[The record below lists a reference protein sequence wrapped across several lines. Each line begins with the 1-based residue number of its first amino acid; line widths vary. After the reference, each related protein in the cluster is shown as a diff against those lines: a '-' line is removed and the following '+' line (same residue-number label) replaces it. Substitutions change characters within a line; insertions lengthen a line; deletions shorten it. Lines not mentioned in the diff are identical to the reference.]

1 MSKTK
6 TAASTKGRSPSGRT
20 GVRAPREQSPSGQ
33 GALRTSKKKSAL
45 HSGKSQQEAKA
56 AVSSAKA
63 KKSPIRKTTSSKQA
77 KAVTSKTSDKSK
89 AASRPLKP
97 SKNELNTVS
106 KSAAVPSSKA
116 KRASKTQETEKAN
129 GVAKAKERHKTPPA
143 RKANNQDNAGSTRS
157 NLALRPVVK
166 EATKGKLAAKGATES
181 KATKPQ
187 TKPSLKAHKPSKT
200 GEKPAKTPASKSE
213 PKTATKPV
221 AKTPAAT
228 PKITMPKTSSK
239 SANESKSAKAPT
251 KPESKSKATL
261 KTPAKPKAEAKS
273 VKTRAATKPA
283 PVKTES
289 EDAKPKKAASEPGAK
304 ETSKTATARTP
315 AASKLKVSTPTKL
328 APKTSSKSTAVI
340 EEAEELLEEDLALDA
355 DELEAPELEIAD
367 ADELEAE
374 PDLDMLVPPTPKAGK
389 LAAVALVEEEIG
401 EEVLEADLEDIEIL
415 EPDFELGT
423 LPVEEAEEELEED
436 LPLPRI
442 STSDPVRQY
451 LHEIGQVPLLT
462 LEEEIDLARRVEDG
476 VAAAQR
482 LAEETGLE
490 AELIRHVL
498 RSQVQGSSRVTN
510 IPGTELRIDPD
521 TVQAVDARLR
531 ALPREVKRHLHIAR
545 DGEICRQHLIEANLR
560 LVVSIAKKYTG
571 RGLSF
576 LDLIQEGNQGLIRAV
591 EKFEYKRRYKFSTYA
606 TWWIRQAINR
616 AIADQARTI
625 RIPVHMVETINKL
638 TRTARQMQQELGREP
653 AYEEIAEAMGPGW
666 DAKKVEETFK
676 IAQEPVS
683 LETPIGDEKDSFY
696 GDFIPDEHM
705 ASPVDSAAQS
715 MLSEELE
722 KALNKLSEREAM
734 VLKLRKGL
742 IDGREHTL
750 EEVGAY
756 FGVTRERIR
765 QIENKALRKL
775 KYHESR
781 TRKLRDFLD

>member
-1 MSKTK
+1 MPKT
-6 TAASTKGRSPSGRT
+6 P
-20 GVRAPREQSPSGQ
+20 
-33 GALRTSKKKSAL
+33 
-45 HSGKSQQEAKA
+45 
-56 AVSSAKA
+56 
-63 KKSPIRKTTSSKQA
+63 
-77 KAVTSKTSDKSK
+77 
-89 AASRPLKP
+89 
-97 SKNELNTVS
+97 S
-106 KSAAVPSSKA
+106 KSAS
-116 KRASKTQETEKAN
+116 
-129 GVAKAKERHKTPPA
+129 
-143 RKANNQDNAGSTRS
+143 
-157 NLALRPVVK
+157 
-166 EATKGKLAAKGATES
+166 
-181 KATKPQ
+181 
-187 TKPSLKAHKPSKT
+187 
-200 GEKPAKTPASKSE
+200 
-213 PKTATKPV
+213 
-221 AKTPAAT
+221 
-228 PKITMPKTSSK
+228 
-239 SANESKSAKAPT
+239 ESKSAKAPA
-251 KPESKSKATL
+251 KPESKGKATL
-261 KTPAKPKAEAKS
+261 KTPAKPKAEAKGVS
-273 VKTRAATKPA
+273 KTKAATKPA
-283 PVKTES
+283 PVKTDS
-289 EDAKPKKAASEPGAK
+289 EDTKPKKAASKPEPK
-304 ETSKTATARTP
+304 EIAMSAATRAP
-315 AASKLKVSTPTKL
+315 AAAKPKVSAPTK
-328 APKTSSKSTAVI
+328 APKTASKSTAVI

-367 ADELEAE
+367 VDDLEAE

-498 RSQVQGSSRVTN
+498 RSQVQGSSRVSN

>member
-1 MSKTK
+1 MSKAKPAAVKAPPKGSAK
-6 TAASTKGRSPSGRT
+6 TATPRASAQ
-20 GVRAPREQSPSGQ
+20 V
-33 GALRTSKKKSAL
+33 SKKPA
-45 HSGKSQQEAKA
+45 
-56 AVSSAKA
+56 
-63 KKSPIRKTTSSKQA
+63 PP
-77 KAVTSKTSDKSK
+77 SK
-89 AASRPLKP
+89 AAS
-97 SKNELNTVS
+97 
-106 KSAAVPSSKA
+106 
-116 KRASKTQETEKAN
+116 EKAP
-129 GVAKAKERHKTPPA
+129 AKKPGGGSGKPTPKTVPVEKAPPA
-143 RKANNQDNAGSTRS
+143 
-157 NLALRPVVK
+157 P
-166 EATKGKLAAKGATES
+166 
-181 KATKPQ
+181 
-187 TKPSLKAHKPSKT
+187 
-200 GEKPAKTPASKSE
+200 
-213 PKTATKPV
+213 
-221 AKTPAAT
+221 AT
-228 PKITMPKTSSK
+228 PKPNSPAQPSIP
-239 SANESKSAKAPT
+239 AKAPKRVPVKT
-251 KPESKSKATL
+251 SKPS
-261 KTPAKPKAEAKS
+261 KTPAKPAAKS
-273 VKTRAATKPA
+273 APAQAASPKTVKQSKAKTPAQPKKPAKPKPEETPAVAVLETPAPEKPA
-283 PVKTES
+283 P
-289 EDAKPKKAASEPGAK
+289 EP
-304 ETSKTATARTP
+304 TSPVEPPPLRP
-315 AASKLKVSTPTKL
+315 VGEEGEGEEGFE
-328 APKTSSKSTAVI
+328 VI
-340 EEAEELLEEDLALDA
+340 EEGLEFLEPELDLLEPTL
-355 DELEAPELEIAD
+355 ELES
-367 ADELEAE
+367 
-374 PDLDMLVPPTPKAGK
+374 
-389 LAAVALVEEEIG
+389 EEE
-401 EEVLEADLEDIEIL
+401 DSFD
-415 EPDFELGT
+415 
-423 LPVEEAEEELEED
+423 ED
-436 LPLPRI
+436 LPIATRV

-476 VAAAQR
+476 VASAQF
-482 LAEETGLE
+482 LAQETGLE
-490 AELIRHVL
+490 TDLIRQVL
-498 RSQVQGSSRVTN
+498 RAQVQGGARISQV
-510 IPGTELRIDPD
+510 PGMEVKLDPETIAAIDS
-521 TVQAVDARLR
+521 RLR
-531 ALPREVKRHLHIAR
+531 SLPREIKRHFHIAR
-545 DGEICRQHLIEANLR
+545 DGELARQHLIEANLR
-560 LVVSIAKKYTG
+560 LGGSIAKKYTG

-638 TRTARQMQQELGREP
+638 TRTARQMQQELGRE
-653 AYEEIAEAMGPGW
+653 ASYEEVAEAMGPGW

>member
-1 MSKTK
+1 MKKAPTPAKKPSLAKPKKASPARPLSASKTSKPAAKSVSAKPGAAKAAGKPTKAAKPAAKAVAKTPVKTAPKPARKPEKPVLSAKPAPRPGTKPSKQSPPSKTMTKTK
-6 TAASTKGRSPSGRT
+6 TASKPAPKTETKPE
-20 GVRAPREQSPSGQ
+20 P
-33 GALRTSKKKSAL
+33 KKSAQL
-45 HSGKSQQEAKA
+45 KSQATAKA
-56 AVSSAKA
+56 A
-63 KKSPIRKTTSSKQA
+63 
-77 KAVTSKTSDKSK
+77 
-89 AASRPLKP
+89 L
-97 SKNELNTVS
+97 
-106 KSAAVPSSKA
+106 
-116 KRASKTQETEKAN
+116 
-129 GVAKAKERHKTPPA
+129 
-143 RKANNQDNAGSTRS
+143 
-157 NLALRPVVK
+157 K
-166 EATKGKLAAKGATES
+166 EAP
-181 KATKPQ
+181 KP
-187 TKPSLKAHKPSKT
+187 TV
-200 GEKPAKTPASKSE
+200 
-213 PKTATKPV
+213 KTAAQTKPV
-221 AKTPAAT
+221 AKGKAILP
-228 PKITMPKTSSK
+228 PK
-239 SANESKSAKAPT
+239 
-251 KPESKSKATL
+251 
-261 KTPAKPKAEAKS
+261 
-273 VKTRAATKPA
+273 
-283 PVKTES
+283 
-289 EDAKPKKAASEPGAK
+289 DD
-304 ETSKTATARTP
+304 
-315 AASKLKVSTPTKL
+315 
-328 APKTSSKSTAVI
+328 
-340 EEAEELLEEDLALDA
+340 EEFGDEEMALEA
-355 DELEAPELEIAD
+355 DELEAPATPEELE
-367 ADELEAE
+367 EAVE
-374 PDLDMLVPPTPKAGK
+374 APDLDTLEPPLPKVAKAAAGTVAVPGA
-389 LAAVALVEEEIG
+389 EEDL
-401 EEVLEADLEDIEIL
+401 EEDAEFDEADLLDANADVLPGEIP
-415 EPDFELGT
+415 EG
-423 LPVEEAEEELEED
+423 EAEEEVEDD
-436 LPLPRI
+436 LPLPRV

-476 VAAAQR
+476 VASAQV
-482 LAEETGLE
+482 LAQDTGLE

-498 RSQVQGSSRVTN
+498 RSQVQGSSRVSN
-510 IPGTELRIDPD
+510 IPGTELRVDPD
-521 TVQAVDARLR
+521 TVQAVDTRLR
-531 ALPREVKRHLHIAR
+531 ALPREIKRHLHIAR
-545 DGEICRQHLIEANLR
+545 DGEISRQHLIEANLR

-591 EKFEYKRRYKFSTYA
+591 EKFEFKRRFKFSTYA

-653 AYEEIAEAMGPGW
+653 AYEEVAEAMGPGW

-705 ASPVDSAAQS
+705 SSPVDSAAQS

-722 KALNKLSEREAM
+722 KALGKLSEREAM

>member
-1 MSKTK
+1 MCTPWLWRAIKSCWPKSETTPTGIAGLHWEVNRLSKSK
-6 TAASTKGRSPSGRT
+6 TAAGKKGSSQEHPPRPKTQAAEKGSVKDSQGEQDQ
-20 GVRAPREQSPSGQ
+20 RA
-33 GALRTSKKKSAL
+33 
-45 HSGKSQQEAKA
+45 EAN
-56 AVSSAKA
+56 
-63 KKSPIRKTTSSKQA
+63 PQA
-77 KAVTSKTSDKSK
+77 KASTKRKPAKPSEGMTKTPTPSPKPAKEK
-89 AASRPLKP
+89 AAG
-97 SKNELNTVS
+97 
-106 KSAAVPSSKA
+106 KA
-116 KRASKTQETEKAN
+116 K
-129 GVAKAKERHKTPPA
+129 
-143 RKANNQDNAGSTRS
+143 
-157 NLALRPVVK
+157 
-166 EATKGKLAAKGATES
+166 GK
-181 KATKPQ
+181 
-187 TKPSLKAHKPSKT
+187 SLKAAQ
-200 GEKPAKTPASKSE
+200 EDKTPA
-213 PKTATKPV
+213 PKV
-221 AKTPAAT
+221 AVL
-228 PKITMPKTSSK
+228 
-239 SANESKSAKAPT
+239 EEEQVPT
-251 KPESKSKATL
+251 LEGPEL
-261 KTPAKPKAEAKS
+261 
-273 VKTRAATKPA
+273 
-283 PVKTES
+283 ES
-289 EDAKPKKAASEPGAK
+289 EDLEVLDDPKGP
-304 ETSKTATARTP
+304 
-315 AASKLKVSTPTKL
+315 KLPL
-328 APKTSSKSTAVI
+328 PLLPD
-340 EEAEELLEEDLALDA
+340 EEL
-355 DELEAPELEIAD
+355 
-367 ADELEAE
+367 
-374 PDLDMLVPPTPKAGK
+374 
-389 LAAVALVEEEIG
+389 G
-401 EEVLEADLEDIEIL
+401 EEVLEADLEDLDLL

-423 LPVEEAEEELEED
+423 LPIEEVEEEIEED

-462 LEEEIDLARRVEDG
+462 LEEEIDLARRVEEG

-498 RSQVQGSSRVTN
+498 RSQVQGSSRIAH
-510 IPGTELRIDPD
+510 IPGTELRIDPE
-521 TVQAVDARLR
+521 TIQAVDARLR
-531 ALPREVKRHLHIAR
+531 ALPREVKRYLHIAR

-653 AYEEIAEAMGPGW
+653 SYEEIAEAMGPGW

-696 GDFIPDEHM
+696 GDFIPDEHL
-705 ASPVDSAAQS
+705 ASPVDAAAQS